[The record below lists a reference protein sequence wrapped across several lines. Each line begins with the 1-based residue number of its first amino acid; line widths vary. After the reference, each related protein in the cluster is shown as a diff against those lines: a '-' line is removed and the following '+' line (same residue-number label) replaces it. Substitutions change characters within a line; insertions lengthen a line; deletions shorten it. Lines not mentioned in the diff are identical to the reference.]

1 MFSSKLKVKY
11 IRAPLIE
18 HARSY
23 VQNKIR
29 TPPQIILLHTSTND
43 LELANSTE
51 ELVSNILMLITEAS
65 TKFPSSKILFSTLLP
80 RNDIPTPLIISIND
94 QLISSCSRLPNV
106 QLIKHDD
113 LFANQPNILH
123 DHKHILKRHIGPFAK
138 NLKDVIHGRV
148 QRRTPQNHPASPQ
161 GRSPLLRHASYSN
174 VIKNTPPHTSH
185 WPYDP
190 QTRPQ
195 AMPLIKPR
203 LQQQITPTPHQT
215 ALNPMLSHAANAI
228 FQQIPPAPHPAVPHQ
243 YPNAPH
249 QTLPHAGKMET
260 VCEETHPP
268 SGVPNT
274 IPQEIISFLRFVKS
288 FV

>member
-1 MFSSKLKVKY
+1 M
-11 IRAPLIE
+11 
-18 HARSY
+18 
-23 VQNKIR
+23 
-29 TPPQIILLHTSTND
+29 ILLHTGTND
-43 LELANSTE
+43 LEITNSAE

-80 RNDIPTPLIISIND
+80 RNDTPTPLITSIND
-94 QLISSCSRLPNV
+94 QLIISCPRLPNV
-106 QLIKHDD
+106 KLIKHDN

-123 DHKHILKRHIGPFAK
+123 DRKHILKRHIELFAK
-138 NLKDVIHGRV
+138 NLKDAIQGRV

-203 LQQQITPTPHQT
+203 LQQQITPTPHQAAPNQT
-215 ALNPMLSHAANAI
+215 LSHAANAR
-228 FQQIPPAPHPAVPHQ
+228 FQQIPRAPHPHPAVPHQ

-260 VCEETHPP
+260 ACEKTHPP
-268 SGVPNT
+268 SGVTNT

>member
-1 MFSSKLKVKY
+1 MNEAILCDSNGKFLDTKQMFSSKLKVKY

-106 QLIKHDD
+106 QLIKQDN
-113 LFANQPNILH
+113 LFANQPNILN
-123 DHKHILKRHIGPFAK
+123 DHKHILERHIGLFAK
-138 NLKDVIHGRV
+138 NLKDATHKITRHLLKVAVHCCV
-148 QRRTPQNHPASPQ
+148 MLHTATLSRTH
-161 GRSPLLRHASYSN
+161 LL
-174 VIKNTPPHTSH
+174 T
-185 WPYDP
+185 
-190 QTRPQ
+190 
-195 AMPLIKPR
+195 PLIGLTTLR
-203 LQQQITPTPHQT
+203 LVLRQCHL
-215 ALNPMLSHAANAI
+215 LNHDCSN
-228 FQQIPPAPHPAVPHQ
+228 
-243 YPNAPH
+243 
-249 QTLPHAGKMET
+249 K
-260 VCEETHPP
+260 
-268 SGVPNT
+268 
-274 IPQEIISFLRFVKS
+274 
-288 FV
+288 